1 MVIKLLDRRKC
12 YEINEMFID
21 QSSKSSLT
29 CIIDDVDNLMNKVH
43 GKIY

>member
-1 MVIKLLDRRKC
+1 MTVTAIRLIDRRKC
-12 YEINEMFID
+12 YEVFID

-29 CIIDDVDNLMNKVH
+29 CSIDDADNLMNKVH